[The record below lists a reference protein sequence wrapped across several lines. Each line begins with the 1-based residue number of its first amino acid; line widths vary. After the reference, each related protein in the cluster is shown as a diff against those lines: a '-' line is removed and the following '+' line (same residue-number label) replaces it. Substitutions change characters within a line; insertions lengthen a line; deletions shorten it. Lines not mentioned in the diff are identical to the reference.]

1 MAERKLEVKIL
12 GDSRS
17 LERALGRSSSA
28 TRRFGK
34 ESKLGAVGMGLI
46 TGAAAGATVAIG
58 AGLSKALRTGISE
71 FQGQARASAQTAAAL
86 KSTGGAAGVT
96 QKHIEGVA
104 AALQS
109 QTGLADDAVQ
119 GAQNLLLT
127 FTKIGNAGPDKIFD
141 RATRASADL
150 SVALGKDLNG
160 SAMMVGKAL
169 NDPLKGVTALGRAGV
184 QFTKGQ
190 KETIKSLVET
200 GRVAEAQKMILRELE
215 TQVGGSARAFGDS
228 APGKLAKA
236 QRSFE
241 NLTESVVASLMP
253 AFEALLPLV
262 TRGMKS
268 IAPVI
273 ETVAKSFSDLVVQ
286 IAQSSQ
292 FQSIA
297 QAFREIAVT
306 GVQVLSA
313 ALQVAIPL
321 VLAIVAPIASLA
333 AAITRSSFAMGV
345 LTAAFASFVAL
356 RVASHI
362 TAAAGAIRTLATAS
376 AASVGITSLSNSFRM
391 LTLGMTSVSAQA
403 AGLAPGLTAAAG
415 GISRASLAAS
425 TGRAA
430 FGNLGRAISGALG
443 GPVGIAITAGATI
456 ATVIGGDLVRSFL
469 NAKDP
474 ARRYADAMS
483 EAAGATTAAKD
494 SLGGLAES
502 LIGVGDAQDRT
513 KDSTKERV
521 IAERELRE
529 LEARGIKNGGEY
541 EAAERRLGAAKRAEA
556 SATLDLSTKTDGL
569 KTARQNAN
577 SQLQE
582 SVGKLLAARGS
593 LNTYAGGLQIAARQS
608 DAGKQAYATFL
619 SVANGKIM
627 GSQELKTFQS
637 NASSMAGVFRQV
649 GTPEALKIADAL
661 DGVAAA
667 RSPEAIATFTGRI
680 VTLLG
685 GTKKEAKEAKDN
697 INRSFGLVGSVRPST
712 AWFDAVMG
720 QIGSASSALANFLTR
735 WNNRP
740 GQNSNARGENALA
753 STLGPNAQSWFY
765 SQRSAAAGA
774 GGGLSGMAR
783 DGFISRDPEAQAINA
798 RRKARQ
804 KDLNALQQ
812 RELEARVQAAATA
825 DERLRAQIDLDDFL
839 DAIAYERV
847 EKDAD
852 AHAQSI
858 DNLTS
863 QFERGA
869 ISAETFQTELNRLVG
884 GDTGASNGKLFGE
897 RWIAAF
903 ELALGP
909 GSPLQAIIANAL
921 GATIGAQPIG
931 GPDPEAVDQA
941 PDPKNSQGMTYD
953 QWRKKR
959 GDFIRALEAIRK
971 GTGGF
976 TTAEKR
982 AFRMKWGAIT
992 LAEWET
998 KNTDPRRLATGGI
1011 LRRAVLA
1018 GEAGPE
1024 AVIPLTGNRGRDYMS
1039 AVMSDVMRRR
1049 SGAPTVVVNV
1059 AGNEFSAEEFA
1070 RKIGPELRRQVAL
1083 TGSY

>member
-17 LERALGRSSSA
+17 LERALGRSAGA

-34 ESKLGAVGMGLI
+34 ESKLGAVGMGLMA
-46 TGAAAGATVAIG
+46 GAAAGATVAIG

-127 FTKIGNAGPDKIFD
+127 FTKISNAGPDKIFD
-141 RATRASADL
+141 RATKASADL

-241 NLTESVVASLMP
+241 NLTESVVGSLMP

-262 TRGMKS
+262 TRGMQS

-286 IAQSSQ
+286 IAKSSE

-297 QAFREIAVT
+297 QAFREIAVA

-313 ALQVAIPL
+313 ALKVAIPL

-333 AAITRSSFAMGV
+333 AALTRSSFAMGV
-345 LTAAFASFVAL
+345 LTAAFASFIAL
-356 RVASHI
+356 RVVSHI

-415 GISRASLAAS
+415 GLSRASIAAS

-443 GPVGIAITAGATI
+443 GPVGIAVTAGATI

-474 ARRYADAMS
+474 AERYADAMN
-483 EAAGATTAAKD
+483 EAAGATVAAKD
-494 SLGGLAES
+494 SLSGLSAAM
-502 LIGVGDAQDRT
+502 IGVGDAQDRT
-513 KDSTKERV
+513 RESTKNRV
-521 IAERELRE
+521 IAEKELRTLVAE
-529 LEARGIKNGGEY
+529 GVKSGPRYEEAVRRVSSARRDEARAMGEQTTAQDTLKAKQTEVRGVLTSLVGG
-541 EAAERRLGAAKRAEA
+541 LSGAA
-556 SATLDLSTKTDGL
+556 
-569 KTARQNAN
+569 NAQR
-577 SQLQE
+577 S
-582 SVGKLLAARGS
+582 LAAGMQLGVR
-593 LNTYAGGLQIAARQS
+593 AGTVS
-608 DAGKQAYATFL
+608 KEAYAAFL
-619 SVANGKIM
+619 GTVNTKIM
-627 GSQELKTFQS
+627 GSQELTNFR
-637 NASSMAGVFRQV
+637 ARAAEMAGTFRAE
-649 GTPEALKIADAL
+649 GTPQSLAMARAL
-661 DGVAAA
+661 DGISKA
-667 RSPEAIATFTGRI
+667 RTPDAVRTYATEIVRLMGGSKADVERI
-680 VTLLG
+680 TRQ
-685 GTKKEAKEAKDN
+685 
-697 INRSFGLVGSVRPST
+697 INRSMGKVGSVSPST
-712 AWFDAVMG
+712 TWFDAVMG
-720 QIGSASSALANFLTR
+720 QIGSAASALATFLTN
-735 WNNRP
+735 WGNAPSGKP
-740 GQNSNARGENALA
+740 GAREGSRENSSGGR
-753 STLGPNAQSWFY
+753 GPNAMSFFY
-765 SQRSAAAGA
+765 SQRSAAAAA
-774 GGGLSGMAR
+774 GSGLSGMAR

-804 KDLNALQQ
+804 QDLNALQQ
-812 RELEARVQAAATA
+812 RELEARVASAETA
-825 DERLRAQIDLDDFL
+825 DERRRAEIDLAEFL
-839 DAIAYERV
+839 DALAWERV
-847 EKDAD
+847 ETDAD
-852 AHAQSI
+852 AHARSI
-858 DNLTS
+858 DDLAS
-863 QFERGA
+863 QFARGE
-869 ISAETFQTELNRLVG
+869 ISAEAYQTRLAELVG

-897 RWIAAF
+897 AWVAAF
-903 ELALGP
+903 ELALG
-909 GSPLQAIIANAL
+909 SNSALQAIIANAL
-921 GATIGAQPIG
+921 GGQTGAQPIG
-931 GPDPEAVDQA
+931 GPEPESA
-941 PDPKNSQGMTYD
+941 PDPKNAQGMTYD

-959 GDFIRALEAIRK
+959 GDFIRALEEIRK

-998 KNTDPRRLATGGI
+998 KNSDPRRLASGGI

-1024 AVIPLTGNRGRDYMS
+1024 AVIPLTGTRGRDYM
-1039 AVMSDVMRRR
+1039 ARVMTDVMRQGSR
-1049 SGAPTVVVNV
+1049 GAAVVVNV

-1070 RKIGPELRRQVAL
+1070 RKIGPELRRQIAL